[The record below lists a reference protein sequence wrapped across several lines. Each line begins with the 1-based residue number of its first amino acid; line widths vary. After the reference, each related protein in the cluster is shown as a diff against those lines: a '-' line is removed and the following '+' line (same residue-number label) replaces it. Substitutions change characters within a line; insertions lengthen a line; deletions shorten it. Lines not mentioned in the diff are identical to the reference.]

1 MGFRRFSYIL
11 QTMEYIK
18 SLNLY
23 VDWEKGKI
31 YRKREKSFLDNLL
44 GLFGNKEQQEE
55 MEEITSKD
63 AELKVKKY
71 KLLELYAIAKK
82 LGKTELKETINGQEV
97 RVKIEPERVVVETP
111 ELLMEYTAEKFILRN
126 KKTGEVQEKEPTLQ
140 EFYQM
145 YKEIRK
151 LLGAGSV
158 ENYLHLKARE
168 PEFKQQYAQMQG
180 QQGMPMQNQQG
191 MPFAPQQGGGFSWGS
206 ALLGLGGGMLLGYL
220 LGSMM
225 GDAFAHEVQ
234 TAPPLSPEEQQQVE
248 QAAEAPAEEVIGA
261 PVEEVVQE
269 EITIEEVPEPS
280 LEDVQADLGNI
291 EEGDYFANLDESV
304 LDSDSGS
311 DFAEAGGD
319 LSGEDLA
326 QGDDFGGFDDFD
338 GGDFDV

>member
-1 MGFRRFSYIL
+1 
-11 QTMEYIK
+11 MEYIR

-23 VDWEKGKI
+23 VDWENGKI
-31 YRKREKSFLDNLL
+31 YRKKEKSFLDNLL
-44 GLFGNKEQQEE
+44 GIFGKSEGGEE
-55 MEEITSKD
+55 YEEVNSKD

-97 RVKIEPERVVVETP
+97 AVRIEPSKVTVETP
-111 ELLMEYTAEKFILRN
+111 DLVMEYTAEKFVLRN

-140 EFYQM
+140 EFHQM

-168 PEFKQQYAQMQG
+168 PEFKQQFAQMQN
-180 QQGMPMQNQQG
+180 QGMS
-191 MPFAPQQGGGFSWGS
+191 PFAQPMKQGGFSWGS

-225 GDAFAHEVQ
+225 GEAFAHEVQ
-234 TAPPLSPEEQQQVE
+234 HAPELSPEEQQQVE
-248 QAAEAPAEEVIGA
+248 QQAEAPAEEVIGE
-261 PVEEVVQE
+261 PVDNVVSE
-269 EITIEEVPEPS
+269 DIGDIPEPS
-280 LEDVQADLGNI
+280 LEDVEADLG
-291 EEGDYFANLDESV
+291 GDYFAQLDESV
-304 LDSDSGS
+304 LDEGNI
-311 DFAEAGGD
+311 GGD
-319 LSGEDLA
+319 DLA
-326 QGDDFGGFDDFD
+326 SDDFGGDDFGGFDDFG